1 MPEQSPYSEKENADG
16 GFSVSDLPNRIDVE
30 FERLMEFIKGKDVP
44 QIKADVIQN
53 LRHFQAA
60 NSRLYRST
68 VDYYNRYR
76 LWGTYDPE
84 REDDTLAQNRAS
96 ALVEHRADF
105 EWLYRILGDY
115 RSKRILVNI
124 LYYWLMSDP
133 GRIEQ
138 IHDKTFSQY
147 FDLDLVKCGRDE
159 VFVDIGGYIGDTL
172 VDYAKM
178 FGKDCYKRLYC
189 YEIVPANLKY
199 IEENI
204 RLFQLDNVIV
214 REKGAGSKNGTMYLS
229 SDQVSSTLKLS
240 ESGALSVPVVRIDDD
255 IGERVTFIKM
265 DIEGGEEEAL
275 YGCLETIRKY
285 HPKLALSVYHNH
297 KDLWKLAR
305 IIAGTDSSYR
315 FYLRYYGSP
324 ILPAEYLLYAI

>member
-30 FERLMEFIKGKDVP
+30 FERLMEFIREKDVP

-84 REDDTLAQNRAS
+84 RGDDTLAQNRAS

-105 EWLYRILGDY
+105 EW
-115 RSKRILVNI
+115 
-124 LYYWLMSDP
+124 
-133 GRIEQ
+133 Q
-138 IHDKTFSQY
+138 T
-147 FDLDLVKCGRDE
+147 
-159 VFVDIGGYIGDTL
+159 
-172 VDYAKM
+172 
-178 FGKDCYKRLYC
+178 FGKDCYQKLYC

-214 REKGAGSKNGTMYLS
+214 REKGVGSRNGTMFLS

-305 IIAGTDSSYR
+305 IIAGADSSYR